1 MIKLYNKLINQI
13 TNLMKDL
20 AAIVLV
26 FITFLVV
33 ANIILR
39 ATISAPIQGVYD
51 LVVVLTTVVISLSV
65 AYCAVKD
72 GHVAVSLLIQRLP
85 QKAQNVI
92 DFITGSIVFVILIL
106 VTWNVLKH
114 AQTMHLN
121 GEVTNTVGIPFAP
134 FIVLIAVGIALL
146 ALVVLGKILNLFVK
160 EGEQ

>member
-1 MIKLYNKLINQI
+1 MIKQYNNTIHLI
-13 TNLMKDL
+13 TNFIKDL
-20 AAIVLV
+20 ASVVLV

-39 ATISAPIQGVYD
+39 VTISTPIKATYD
-51 LVVVLTTVVISLSV
+51 MVVVLTTVVISLSV

-72 GHVAVSLLIQRLP
+72 GHVAVSLLVQRFS
-85 QKAQNVI
+85 KKVQNVI
-92 DFITGSIVFVILIL
+92 DFITGSISIVILIL

-134 FIVLIAVGIALL
+134 FIVIIAVGIAML
-146 ALVVLGKILNLFVK
+146 ALVIFGKILNLFVK

>member
-72 GHVAVSLLIQRLP
+72 GHVAVSLLVQRFS
-85 QKAQNVI
+85 KKVQNVI
-92 DFITGSIVFVILIL
+92 DFITGSISIVILIL

-134 FIVLIAVGIALL
+134 FIVIIAVGIAML
-146 ALVVLGKILNLFVK
+146 ALVIFGKILNLFVK